1 MKRLQLY
8 INKSKDAA
16 WTRWTKEY
24 LKALRERH
32 NMLHQAKE
40 MQIALDDIVLIKVD
54 EKQREKCNIGMVDR
68 GKLRTSKSYIEHPI
82 QYLYPLEIHCNVKRQ
97 SSSVNT
103 NTSSLDANAKE
114 YQPRRTAAAIDESYQ
129 G

>member
-1 MKRLQLY
+1 
-8 INKSKDAA
+8 
-16 WTRWTKEY
+16 
-24 LKALRERH
+24 
-32 NMLHQAKE
+32 MLHQAKE

-54 EKQREKCNIGMVDR
+54 EKQREICNIGMVDR
-68 GKLRTSKSYIEHPI
+68 GKLRTSKSYNEHPI

-114 YQPRRTAAAIDESYQ
+114 YQPRRIAAAIDESYQ
-129 G
+129 R